1 MATSYNYFKDDIK
14 DYIQGKFYIYDE
26 ILDVGAGSGTYKKL
40 LDNYVN
46 VDAVEVYEPNIEKYN
61 LKELYRNV
69 FNTDIS
75 DFKYSYYDLIIFG
88 DVIEHLDVNEA
99 KKVLEYAYDRCKEMI
114 VAVPYEYKQGIVED
128 NIYEIHKQDDLTD
141 EIFQE
146 RYPYMKLLFKNDY
159 YGYYVKG
166 DKV

>member
-1 MATSYNYFKDDIK
+1 M
-14 DYIQGKFYIYDE
+14 
-26 ILDVGAGSGTYKKL
+26 
-40 LDNYVN
+40 
-46 VDAVEVYEPNIEKYN
+46 
-61 LKELYRNV
+61 YRNV

-128 NIYEIHKQDDLTD
+128 NIYEVHKQDDLTD
-141 EIFQE
+141 EIFKE

-166 DKV
+166 DKVWNYQL